1 MKKIFLVGVFLLA
14 LEACATKSDPTQMEK
29 CVLSGMADWAD
40 RSRRLKEVRPE
51 SEEKKI
57 VMELCAR
64 GLL

>member
-1 MKKIFLVGVFLLA
+1 M
-14 LEACATKSDPTQMEK
+14 EACATKSDPTQMEK